1 MVQYKPKTNFFTTL
15 PRSFYGPSAEI
26 VAAKLAGHLLI
37 RNTPQGDCGGIII
50 ETEAYITG
58 DPAAHSFRGQTKR
71 NRAMWGPA
79 GHSYVYFIYGNHWCF
94 NVVCCPPGFG
104 EAVLIRAIEPT
115 VGLETMRARRPVVKL
130 RDLSNGP
137 GKLCA
142 AMDIDRRLDG
152 VDLCDTESPIF
163 VAENPDLKETLKKYG
178 PMVTTT
184 RIGITQAAHMPFRF
198 YLAGSHFV
206 SKRAVGLA

>member
-1 MVQYKPKTNFFTTL
+1 
-15 PRSFYGPSAEI
+15 
-26 VAAKLAGHLLI
+26 
-37 RNTPQGDCGGIII
+37 
-50 ETEAYITG
+50 
-58 DPAAHSFRGQTKR
+58 
-71 NRAMWGPA
+71 
-79 GHSYVYFIYGNHWCF
+79 
-94 NVVCCPPGFG
+94 
-104 EAVLIRAIEPT
+104 VLIRAIEPT